1 LIFKLLISFV
11 SKSPNN
17 GVIFLTNMKKLW
29 DKKGGAQTNQ
39 VVENYTVGVDYLL
52 DLELLPYDIKG
63 TMAHAKM
70 LHKIKIL
77 NKKELDTLIEGLNKI
92 LSLSKAG
99 KFTIDKSQE
108 DGHTAIEAYLT
119 ENYGDVGKKVHTGR
133 SRNDQ
138 SLTMTRLFSKEKVSG
153 IKKMVEILIFE
164 LEKQIK
170 KCGKIKMPGY
180 THMQRAMPSSVAMW
194 LGSFCDSLK
203 DDLILIN
210 GIMQV
215 IDQNPLGSAAG
226 YGESILGLDRKFTTK
241 ELGFKKVQENSMY
254 CAMSRGKFE
263 NIILQAISSVMF
275 DIGKIASDLLLFTT
289 KEFNFF
295 TLSDSFK
302 TGSSI
307 MPQKKNYDVL
317 ELVRGN
323 VGIFNG
329 YQHQIENVIK
339 NLPSGYNR
347 DFQLTK
353 EPYLKGMKLAQDT
366 IEVMTLVIKDLEAK
380 KENLENACSAE
391 LYATDEALKL
401 VKAGK
406 SFREAYQEVKE
417 KYQ

>member
-1 LIFKLLISFV
+1 
-11 SKSPNN
+11 
-17 GVIFLTNMKKLW
+17 MKKLW
-29 DKKGGAQTNQ
+29 DKKGGMEVNKM
-39 VVENYTVGVDYLL
+39 VENYNVGVDYLL

-77 NKKELDTLIEGLNKI
+77 NKKELDTLIKGLNKI
-92 LSLSKAG
+92 LSLWKAG

-138 SLTMTRLFSKEKVSG
+138 SLTMTRLFSKEKLSE
-153 IKKMVEILIFE
+153 IKKGVENLIKTFE
-164 LEKQIK
+164 QQIK
-170 KCGKIKMPGY
+170 KQGKIKMPGY
-180 THMQRAMPSSVAMW
+180 THMQRAMPSSVGMW
-194 LGSFCDSLK
+194 LGSYCDSLK
-203 DDLILIN
+203 DGLILIN
-210 GIMQV
+210 ATLQV

-241 ELGFKKVQENSMY
+241 ELGFKRVQENPMY

-263 NIILQAISSVMF
+263 NIVLQAISSLMF
-275 DIGKIASDLLLFTT
+275 DMGKIANDLLLFTT

-295 TLSDSFK
+295 TLPDAFR

-323 VGIFNG
+323 TGIFGG

-339 NLPSGYNR
+339 NLPAGYNR

-353 EPYLKGMKLAQDT
+353 EPYIKGIKLAQDT
-366 IEVMTLVIKDLEAK
+366 IEVMTLVIKDLEIK

-406 SFREAYQEVKE
+406 SFREAYQEIKE
-417 KYQ
+417 KYK